1 MTLAISIVTP
11 VITSGLGPAAP
22 YGVNALQHRTPL
34 RICYTFCSTE
44 KIQGIHSWYGA
55 DGPSPLVIIGVT
67 MESATVIRQF

>member
-34 RICYTFCSTE
+34 RICYTFYSTE
-44 KIQGIHSWYGA
+44 KIQGITPYGA
-55 DGPSPLVIIGVT
+55 AGPSPLGDKWGYDGKCY
-67 MESATVIRQF
+67 RH